1 MLLRLITLLNLQH
14 LVDNDAT
21 PAQPPGTL
29 GAGGC
34 GQRKQGSKLRG
45 VSKEVSHLV
54 QKQEKWCVSTF
65 ANAGQ
70 EWNTQSSLPSGGA
83 GAAVLTLGLIQ
94 PGCAAAEQGPHKAL
108 GVPSTP
114 KQHNGALPNPPAP
127 GSTSVVA
134 LGSRMYSLAAAHRFS
149 GKDGNLHSLLSINLY
164 IFSWANT
171 RLLKFH
177 KNHRI
182 V

>member
-21 PAQPPGTL
+21 PAQPPGSL

-114 KQHNGALPNPPAP
+114 KQHNGALPNPPPP

-134 LGSRMYSLAAAHRFS
+134 LGSRTLLTGSSTQVFRERWEPSQPALYQP
-149 GKDGNLHSLLSINLY
+149 LHFQLGQHEASEIP
-164 IFSWANT
+164 
-171 RLLKFH
+171 
-177 KNHRI
+177 
-182 V
+182 